1 MSRGQIMGAFVALTV
16 IAGLVIVWQ
25 LTGEEDTDEAP
36 VEILT
41 DTVGRQT
48 LRDELTLNGEL
59 RRDELSTINSPF
71 DGRVSQVGISDGD
84 EIAAGEVILS
94 LDGRPAV
101 AANGEFS
108 FYRTLDVGSD
118 GPDVLQLERILFES
132 GYDPGSIDRLYT
144 EATRA
149 ALRNWQ
155 IDYGYGGATP
165 EPEETIIISLA
176 PGNGYQVGDKDT
188 QAILIG
194 PSVPGPGEAPADV
207 TRTITGSGGG
217 AAIIPFQASSIPAI
231 GVQIT
236 DATITEGDTL
246 DVVLTADPAPVA
258 DTQIQLAFGGDATG
272 GDDDDIADPDI
283 DVDYLDDP
291 LENSPIVWPAGAT
304 TVTLTLETFTDDVDE
319 DDETWTINIT
329 PEQAIGEGIN
339 YNPAPLNTLTVTIE
353 DATPDEIPTFQVTVE
368 SGGDAIDE
376 GDDATY
382 TITAD
387 RELGRAVEVRYSLT
401 GTATEGDDYA
411 DQDSDPSFVFPAGT
425 DETTVVIATVQDT
438 TIEPTESLTLTL
450 QASDDPTDEYLL
462 GASISGTVR
471 IEDEDE
477 PELTIV
483 GSEVRVAEGGAV
495 AVTIRADEAPSSDIS
510 VDYSIG
516 GTATMGTDYAVL
528 TGTVTFPAGA
538 RQIDLFVQTLDDDV
552 IFVPSDMI
560 IANWPARVGTVFVDE
575 GETVQLGQSLL
586 TLTEPDFTITLFA
599 TPTDR
604 SELDLG
610 QIVTVELEAGN
621 QELEGRIVEL
631 DDAAIITDSGTER
644 YEGVV
649 EVIGE
654 LAAVDGATVRVEVV
668 LDERVD
674 ALVVPRA
681 AIFQDATGNPS
692 VRVID
697 PATLAQ
703 RVVAIETGIQE
714 GSFTEVLSGLD
725 GSEIIVVD
733 VTGG

>member
-1 MSRGQIMGAFVALTV
+1 MTRSQIMGAFVALALV
-16 IAGLVIVWQ
+16 AGLVIVWQ
-25 LTGEEDTDEAP
+25 VTGEEESNDNP
-36 VEILT
+36 IEILT

-71 DGRVSQVGISDGD
+71 DGRVSQVGIADGE
-84 EIAAGEVILS
+84 EIAAGDVILS

-101 AANGEFS
+101 AVNGEFS

-118 GPDVLQLERILFES
+118 GPDVLQLERILFEA
-132 GYDPGSIDRLYT
+132 GYDPGNIDRLYT

-165 EPEETIIISLA
+165 EPEETIIISLQSS
-176 PGNGYQVGDKDT
+176 NGYQVGDKDT

-194 PSVPGPGEAPADV
+194 PSVPSPGDTPA
-207 TRTITGSGGG
+207 TSGGG
-217 AAIIPFQASSIPAI
+217 ASIIPFQDDPITAI

-236 DATITEGDTL
+236 EATITEGETL
-246 DVVLTADPAPVA
+246 DVVLTANPAPVV

-272 GDDDDIADPDI
+272 GDLDDIADPDI

-291 LENSPIVWPAGAT
+291 LEDSPIVWPANAET
-304 TVTLTLETFTDDVDE
+304 FTLTLETFTDTVDE
-319 DDETWTINIT
+319 DDETWTISIT
-329 PEQAIGEGIN
+329 PEQPIGSGIN
-339 YNPAPLNTLTVTIE
+339 YDPAPLNTLTVTIE
-353 DATPDEIPTFQVTVE
+353 DATPDEVPTFELTIE
-368 SGGDAIDE
+368 SGDEEIDE
-376 GDDATY
+376 GEAATY

-387 RELGRAVEVRYSLT
+387 RELGREVEVRYSLT
-401 GTATEGDDYA
+401 GTATEDDDY
-411 DQDSDPSFVFPAGT
+411 DEQDTDPSFVFPAGA
-425 DETTVVIATVQDT
+425 DETTVTIATVQDT
-438 TIEPTESLTLTL
+438 TIEPTESLTMTL
-450 QASDDPTDEYLL
+450 QPADGPTAEYLL
-462 GASISGTVR
+462 GSSISGTVR
-471 IEDEDE
+471 IQDEDE

-510 VDYSIG
+510 VDYQVG
-516 GTATMGTDYAVL
+516 GTATMGTDFSVL
-528 TGTVTFPAGA
+528 TGTITFPAGA
-538 RQIDLFVQTLDDDV
+538 RQVDLLVQTLDDDV

-560 IANWPARVGTVFVDE
+560 IADWPARVGTVFVDE

-599 TPTDR
+599 NPTDR
-604 SELDLG
+604 SEIALG
-610 QIVTVELEAGN
+610 QVVTVELEAGD
-621 QELEGRIVEL
+621 QEVEGRIVEL
-631 DDAAIITDSGTER
+631 DDAAIITDSGGER

-649 EVIGE
+649 DVTGE
-654 LAAVDGATVRVEVV
+654 LAAVDGATVRIEVV
-668 LDERVD
+668 LDERID
-674 ALVVPRA
+674 AMVVPRA
-681 AIFQDATGNPS
+681 AVFQDATGNPS

-697 PATLAQ
+697 AETLEQ

-714 GSFTEVLSGLD
+714 GSYTEVLSGLD

>member
-1 MSRGQIMGAFVALTV
+1 MSRSQIMGAFVSLAL

-25 LTGEEDTDEAP
+25 VTGEEESNDNP
-36 VEILT
+36 IEILT

-71 DGRVSQVGISDGD
+71 DGRVSQVGIADGE
-84 EIAAGEVILS
+84 EIAAGDVILS

-118 GPDVLQLERILFES
+118 GPDVLQLERILFEA
-132 GYDPGSIDRLYT
+132 GYDPGNIDRLYT

-155 IDYGYGGATP
+155 VDYGYGGATP
-165 EPEETIIISLA
+165 EPEETIIISLQ
-176 PGNGYQVGDKDT
+176 PSNGYQVGDKDT

-194 PSVPGPGEAPADV
+194 PSVPGPGNAPAAS
-207 TRTITGSGGG
+207 GSGAGV
-217 AAIIPFQASSIPAI
+217 IPFQDDSITAI

-236 DATITEGDTL
+236 EATITEGDTL
-246 DVVLTADPAPVA
+246 SVVLTANPTPVV

-272 GDDDDIADPDI
+272 GDLDDVADPDI

-291 LENSPIVWPAGAT
+291 LEDSPIVWPQGADT
-304 TVTLTLETFTDDVDE
+304 FTLTLATFADTVDE
-319 DDETWTINIT
+319 DDETWTISIT
-329 PEQAIGEGIN
+329 PEQPIGGGIN
-339 YNPAPLNTLTVTIE
+339 YDPAPLNTLTVTIE
-353 DATPDEIPTFQVTVE
+353 DATPDEVPTFELTIE
-368 SGGDAIDE
+368 SGDDEIDE
-376 GDDATY
+376 GEAATY

-387 RELGRAVEVRYSLT
+387 RELGREVEVRYSLT
-401 GTATEGDDYA
+401 GTATEGDDYD
-411 DQDSDPSFVFPAGT
+411 DQDTDPSFVFPAGA
-425 DETTVVIATVQDT
+425 DEITVTIATVQDT
-438 TIEPTESLTLTL
+438 TIEPTESLTMTL
-450 QASDDPTDEYLL
+450 QTSDDPTDEYLL
-462 GASISGTVR
+462 GSAISGIVR
-471 IEDEDE
+471 IQDEDE

-510 VDYSIG
+510 VDYQVG
-516 GTATMGTDYAVL
+516 GTATMGTDYSVL

-538 RQIDLFVQTLDDDV
+538 RQVDLLVQTLDDDV

-560 IANWPARVGTVFVDE
+560 IADWPARVGTVFVDE
-575 GETVQLGQSLL
+575 GETVQLGKELL

-599 TPTDR
+599 NPTDR
-604 SELDLG
+604 SEIALG
-610 QIVTVELEAGN
+610 QVVTVELEAGD
-621 QELEGRIVEL
+621 QEVEGRIVEL
-631 DDAAIITDSGTER
+631 DDAAIINDNGGER

-649 EVIGE
+649 EVTGE
-654 LAAVDGATVRVEVV
+654 LAAVDGATVRIEVV
-668 LDERVD
+668 LDERID
-674 ALVVPRA
+674 AMVVPRA
-681 AIFQDATGNPS
+681 AVFQDATGNPS

-697 PATLAQ
+697 AETLEQ

>member
-1 MSRGQIMGAFVALTV
+1 MTRSQIMGAFVALALV
-16 IAGLVIVWQ
+16 AGLVIVWQ
-25 LTGEEDTDEAP
+25 VTGEEESNDNP
-36 VEILT
+36 IEILT

-71 DGRVSQVGISDGD
+71 DGRVSQVGIADGE
-84 EIAAGEVILS
+84 EIAAGDVILS

-101 AANGEFS
+101 AVNGEFS

-118 GPDVLQLERILFES
+118 GPDVLQLERILFEA
-132 GYDPGSIDRLYT
+132 GYDPGNIDRLYT

-165 EPEETIIISLA
+165 EPEETIIISLQSS
-176 PGNGYQVGDKDT
+176 NGYQVGDKDT

-194 PSVPGPGEAPADV
+194 PSVPSPGDPPA
-207 TRTITGSGGG
+207 TSGGG
-217 AAIIPFQASSIPAI
+217 ASIIPFQDDPITAI

-236 DATITEGDTL
+236 EATITEGETL
-246 DVVLTADPAPVA
+246 DVVLTANPAPVV

-272 GDDDDIADPDI
+272 GDLDDIADPDI

-291 LENSPIVWPAGAT
+291 LEDSPIVWPANAET
-304 TVTLTLETFTDDVDE
+304 FTLTLETFTDTVDE
-319 DDETWTINIT
+319 DDETWTISIT
-329 PEQAIGEGIN
+329 PEQPIGSGIN
-339 YNPAPLNTLTVTIE
+339 YDPAPLNTLTVTIE
-353 DATPDEIPTFQVTVE
+353 DATPDEVPTFELTIE
-368 SGGDAIDE
+368 SGDEEIDE
-376 GDDATY
+376 GEAATY
-382 TITAD
+382 TISAD
-387 RELGRAVEVRYSLT
+387 RELGREVEVRYSLT
-401 GTATEGDDYA
+401 GTATEDDDY
-411 DQDSDPSFVFPAGT
+411 DEQDTDPSFVFPAGA
-425 DETTVVIATVQDT
+425 DETTVTIATVQDT
-438 TIEPTESLTLTL
+438 TIEPTESLTMTL
-450 QASDDPTDEYLL
+450 QPSDEYLL
-462 GASISGTVR
+462 GSSISGTVR
-471 IEDEDE
+471 IQDEDE

-510 VDYSIG
+510 VDYQVG
-516 GTATMGTDYAVL
+516 GTATMGTDFSVL
-528 TGTVTFPAGA
+528 TGTITFPAGA
-538 RQIDLFVQTLDDDV
+538 RQVDLLVQTLDDDV

-560 IANWPARVGTVFVDE
+560 IADWPARVGTVFVDE

-599 TPTDR
+599 NPTDR
-604 SELDLG
+604 SEIALG
-610 QIVTVELEAGN
+610 QVVTVELEAGD
-621 QELEGRIVEL
+621 QEVEGRIVEL
-631 DDAAIITDSGTER
+631 DDAAIITDSGGER

-649 EVIGE
+649 DVTGE
-654 LAAVDGATVRVEVV
+654 LAAVDGATVRIEVV
-668 LDERVD
+668 LDERID
-674 ALVVPRA
+674 AMVVPRA
-681 AIFQDATGNPS
+681 AVFQDATGNPS

-697 PATLAQ
+697 AETLEQ

-714 GSFTEVLSGLD
+714 GSYTEVLSGLD